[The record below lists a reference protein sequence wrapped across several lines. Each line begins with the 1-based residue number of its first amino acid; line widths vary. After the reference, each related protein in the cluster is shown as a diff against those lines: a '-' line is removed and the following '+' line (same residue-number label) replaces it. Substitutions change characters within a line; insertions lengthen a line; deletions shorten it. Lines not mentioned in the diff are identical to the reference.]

1 MNEYPSWVELV
12 TYFGLDPI
20 TVWLEYREV
29 LIASIVAAILA
40 LLALVYLLFVKL
52 KVYAILY
59 RYTFSEKTSF
69 FRLLDN
75 MPEDQAEL
83 ILETLNGEA
92 MVYSMY
98 AFAAKDVPGVRRK
111 MGILVLT
118 ATQLFFLPKGS
129 GPNGKIPFNIENLK
143 DANVKDAPKYVE
155 LKLILDSGKPIFHL
169 MGVTR
174 EQAQEFFAK
183 MGMFRTALLDKRK
196 RLSS

>member
-29 LIASIVAAILA
+29 LFVSIALTVLILVAAIYV
-40 LLALVYLLFVKL
+40 LLVRL

-59 RYTFSEKTSF
+59 RYTFSEKLSF
-69 FRLLDN
+69 FRSLEA
-75 MPEDQAEL
+75 MPEHEAEL
-83 ILETLNGEA
+83 VSESLNGDTL
-92 MVYSMY
+92 VYSMY

-111 MGILVLT
+111 MGILALT
-118 ATQLFFLPKGS
+118 PKQLFFLPKGS
-129 GPNGKIPFNIENLK
+129 LPKDRIPFDIEALT
-143 DANVKDAPKYVE
+143 DANVKDGSKYVE
-155 LKLILDSGKPIFHL
+155 LKLILAGKKPVFHL

-183 MGMFRTALLDKRK
+183 MGMFRSGLLEKKKLRG
-196 RLSS
+196 